1 MGLRR
6 FPLAVTHREVGKIAK
21 KLLRRNTCRT
31 RPGAT
36 KEEKICKKERK
47 IWKMF

>member
-1 MGLRR
+1 M
-6 FPLAVTHREVGKIAK
+6 AVMHREVGKIAK
-21 KLLRRNTCRT
+21 KLLRRNIWRT
-31 RPGAT
+31 RPGTT

>member
-1 MGLRR
+1 M
-6 FPLAVTHREVGKIAK
+6 AVMHREVGKIAK
-21 KLLRRNTCRT
+21 KLLRRNTWRT